1 MSEDEYDALT
11 EEEKAKIEQKRL
23 EIKRERMKR
32 YFAQFQGTIY
42 LFVNNKCWQHL
53 FTYLQIL
60 IRLGLCTGSLYQITF
75 GK

>member
-32 YFAQFQGTIY
+32 YIAQFKGSFC
-42 LFVNNKCWQHL
+42 LFAN
-53 FTYLQIL
+53 
-60 IRLGLCTGSLYQITF
+60 IRLSLLHQY
-75 GK
+75 KY